1 MAPALSGVHSLVGE
15 SDGGA
20 FNKANGFNNS
30 DFCGSREGVPDFELV
45 CGAGIVGRQ
54 GSRYGGSDTWA
65 VR

>member
-30 DFCGSREGVPDFELV
+30 DFCGSREKGYLTLNLF
-45 CGAGIVGRQ
+45 VGQ
-54 GSRYGGSDTWA
+54 G
-65 VR
+65 